1 MSGARVAVIV
11 VSWNTVHLLGACLQA
26 YERQDHDDLEIVVVD
41 NASTDGSRDL
51 LEAARQRSRRHPLRV
66 IHQPGNRGFAGAVND
81 ALAVVDAPIVA
92 FSNVDVVPS
101 PTLIST
107 AVGAL
112 LAEPRRGTVQP
123 KLVRAVSAPDGGDVL
138 DTTGHV
144 LTTARLVRN
153 RGEGE
158 RDRGQHDGPGPI
170 FGASGAL
177 VLHRREMLDDVAW
190 RRPDGTCEVLT
201 EDLFAF
207 FEDVEL
213 DWRARLM
220 GWDAWYEPAAVGIH
234 ERGGVGM
241 RRTAT
246 VEALNYTNRLLVIAT
261 CDDAASVVRALPV
274 IALTTGLKT
283 VDLLV
288 TEPGAVLPALRR
300 FALIKRARRRRR
312 QLLQRAMRT
321 PAEVVATWVEPFGF
335 GAWVGAWW
343 RRVRGRALGVARATD
358 R

>member
-1 MSGARVAVIV
+1 MSDVRVAVIV

-26 YERQDHDDLEIVVVD
+26 YERQDHDELEIVVVD
-41 NASTDGSRDL
+41 NASTDGSREL
-51 LEAARQRSRRHPLRV
+51 LEATPRQAGRHPVRV
-66 IHQPGNRGFAGAVND
+66 IHQPGNRGFAGAIND

-123 KLVRAVSAPDGGDVL
+123 KLIRAVPAPDGGDVL

-144 LTTARLVRN
+144 LSSARLVRN

-158 RDRGQHDGPGPI
+158 RDLGQHDAAGPV

-190 RRPDGTCEVLT
+190 RRPGGGREVLT

-213 DWRARLM
+213 DWRARLL
-220 GWDAWYEPAAVGIH
+220 GWDAWYEPEAVGTH

-246 VEALNYTNRLLVIAT
+246 VEALNYTNRLLAIVT

-283 VDLLV
+283 VDLLLS
-288 TEPGAVLPALRR
+288 EPRAVPPALRR
-300 FALIKRARRRRR
+300 FALVGRARRRRR
-312 QLLQRAMRT
+312 LLMQRARRT
-321 PAEVVATWVEPFGF
+321 PAQVIDTWVEPFGF
-335 GAWVGAWW
+335 GAWVAAWW
-343 RRVRGRALGVARATD
+343 RRVRGRALGVARPTD
-358 R
+358 P